1 MAAEIHRNVVFLGLV
16 FEARELLFAFCI
28 DCHPKRGR
36 GREQVRVRPQGGG
49 DERARVC
56 RPNVFA
62 ATDVSIANF
71 HLAFPPSPSIS
82 LPFSLPRLK
91 CMSRWR
97 RSNYSPPSLI
107 SSSERGRGAT
117 APTVVVW
124 SQFRLLLSTRLARRV
139 RSSVH
144 LHTQPPGG
152 WGASFCRGRAES
164 YSA

>member
-1 MAAEIHRNVVFLGLV
+1 MAVAAEIHRNVVFLFV
-16 FEARELLFAFCI
+16 FEAREHPAFCI
-28 DCHPKRGR
+28 DRLPN
-36 GREQVRVRPQGGG
+36 
-49 DERARVC
+49 RARETQGEAVLALLALVC

-124 SQFRLLLSTRLARRV
+124 SQFRLLLSTRLALCAIKCPSPYPTSRRV
-139 RSSVH
+139 
-144 LHTQPPGG
+144 
-152 WGASFCRGRAES
+152 GRFIL
-164 YSA
+164 